1 MISPLKAPYVL
12 RFSKRATK
20 DFGRLET
27 VVQQQVWAGLGQVCA
42 EGFGDI
48 KALKGEY
55 KGLLRVRVGNYRV
68 VIQVLEFVV
77 FIVEINDRKD
87 SYK

>member
-1 MISPLKAPYVL
+1 
-12 RFSKRATK
+12 
-20 DFGRLET
+20 
-27 VVQQQVWAGLGQVCA
+27 
-42 EGFGDI
+42 
-48 KALKGEY
+48 
-55 KGLLRVRVGNYRV
+55 LRVRVGNYRV